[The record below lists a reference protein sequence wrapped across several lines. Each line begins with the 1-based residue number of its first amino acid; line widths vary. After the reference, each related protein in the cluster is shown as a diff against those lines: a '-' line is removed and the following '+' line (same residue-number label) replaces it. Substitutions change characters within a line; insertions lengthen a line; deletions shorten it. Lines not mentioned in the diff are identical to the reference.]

1 MKIAPFSLL
10 AVLSLC
16 VPVFGQAPFQPSDL
30 KVGKVEVSAPS
41 TPEYQITGGQQK
53 RYKLKKWIE
62 MEVSFDTKKPV
73 DELTFKYTI
82 EVEGKLLDGEVTYA
96 AIGEGKDHYAVMYVS
111 PKAIDAL
118 TGGKELTPAAI
129 NNVWV
134 DVLKSGQKMAQTV
147 SLKGPAAIPNKPHV
161 SGLVLN
167 KDETPF
173 APLYYDRYEAIKKT
187 SR

>member
-1 MKIAPFSLL
+1 MKIAPFSLIAAL
-10 AVLSLC
+10 GLSL
-16 VPVFGQAPFQPSDL
+16 PVFGQAPFQPADL

-41 TPEYQITGGQQK
+41 TPEYQITGGQAK
-53 RYKLKKWIE
+53 RYKLGKWIE
-62 MEVSFDTKKPV
+62 MEISYETKKPV
-73 DELTFKYTI
+73 DELTFKYTV

-96 AIGEGKDHYAVMYVS
+96 AIGEGREHYAVMYIS

-118 TGGKELTPAAI
+118 TGGKALTAAGI

-134 DVLKSGQKMAQTV
+134 DVMKSGQKMAQPV
-147 SLKGPAAIPNKPHV
+147 SLKGGPIPNKPHL

>member
-1 MKIAPFSLL
+1 MKIASFSFL
-10 AVLSLC
+10 AILGFGL
-16 VPVFGQAPFQPSDL
+16 PVFGQAPFQPSDL

-41 TPEYQITGGQQK
+41 TPEYQITGGQTK
-53 RYKLKKWIE
+53 RYKTKKWIE
-62 MEVSFDTKKPV
+62 MEVSFDTKKLV

-82 EVEGKLLDGEVTYA
+82 QLEGKLLDGEVTYA

-147 SLKGPAAIPNKPHV
+147 SMKPGAIPNLPHL

-187 SR
+187 GR